1 MIKGFFIVDIGLQVQ
16 IVFIL
21 TKKKKKN
28 RIILAPA
35 LAFSFYRPCHVEEL
49 GHKFFNLKILFTLL
63 SLHLLILKALLLLSS
78 TYIQTN
84 QNHKTQ

>member
-1 MIKGFFIVDIGLQVQ
+1 MIKGFFIVDIRLQVQ

-35 LAFSFYRPCHVEEL
+35 VAFSFYRPCQVEDL
-49 GHKFFNLKILFTLL
+49 VHITLFAPTH
-63 SLHLLILKALLLLSS
+63 SKSFTTSFLHIYPNKSKS
-78 TYIQTN
+78 
-84 QNHKTQ
+84 